1 MNRFIAD
8 FVVSAILLQ
17 PLYHCNQEYKSRVK
31 LIKIFLRKYVMRKQ
45 YCNLVFKKL
54 LNFIISLDIL

>member
-8 FVVSAILLQ
+8 FVVSAILLA
-17 PLYHCNQEYKSRVK
+17 LYHCNQEYKSRVK
-31 LIKIFLRKYVMRKQ
+31 LIKIFLRMLRKQ
-45 YCNLVFKKL
+45 YCNLILKKL